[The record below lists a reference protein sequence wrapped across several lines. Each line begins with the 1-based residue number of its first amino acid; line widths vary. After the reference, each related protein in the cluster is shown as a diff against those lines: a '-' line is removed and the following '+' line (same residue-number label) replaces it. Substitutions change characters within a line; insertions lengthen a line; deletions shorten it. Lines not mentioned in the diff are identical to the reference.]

1 MTEWRGWKGRG
12 LFEKENGPDGNGQGG
27 PLTWVQR
34 VLRKW
39 IHHNPSN
46 QLRSGLGR

>member
-27 PLTWVQR
+27 PLTWVQS
-34 VLRKW
+34 VTKMDSSQPLES
-39 IHHNPSN
+39 IT
-46 QLRSGLGR
+46 QYLGR